1 MSRRYYASTPRACGY
16 LPERYFRTRL
26 LPLHMRADFRSL
38 RPIDW
43 GTPSPSF
50 RESPV
55 IMRVSATAIAQR
67 REESLFQIT
76 CGQNLDNRALS
87 SAARGVDH
95 TASASTMFCPFCL
108 SRKVRC
114 HRGAGGSGAVRIYF
128 SRRVGWSKR
137 QIIHAVLRIGTIL
150 CWAVAIGSEYAAQ
163 KWPKR
168 KKLLNVFAMCV
179 FALALCGDYV
189 SYRYDNLRESR
200 MQATIDAQGFPEAQ
214 WFQAT
219 DGKVQTFT
227 ISHTPFSGSVEVLIN
242 GLTEPAI
249 STRSMEELSTVSTQ
263 LSRTDQVTIKHLHRG

>member
-1 MSRRYYASTPRACGY
+1 M
-16 LPERYFRTRL
+16 
-26 LPLHMRADFRSL
+26 
-38 RPIDW
+38 
-43 GTPSPSF
+43 
-50 RESPV
+50 
-55 IMRVSATAIAQR
+55 
-67 REESLFQIT
+67 
-76 CGQNLDNRALS
+76 N
-87 SAARGVDH
+87 
-95 TASASTMFCPFCL
+95 
-108 SRKVRC
+108 
-114 HRGAGGSGAVRIYF
+114 
-128 SRRVGWSKR
+128 
-137 QIIHAVLRIGTIL
+137 AVLRIGTIL

-263 LSRTDQVTIKHLHRG
+263 LSRTDQVTIKYLHRR